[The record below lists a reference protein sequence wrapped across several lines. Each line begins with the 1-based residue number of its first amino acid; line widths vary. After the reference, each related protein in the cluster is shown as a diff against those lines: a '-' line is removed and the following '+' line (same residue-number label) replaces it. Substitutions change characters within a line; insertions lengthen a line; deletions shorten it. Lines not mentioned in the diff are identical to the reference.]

1 MVKHKMGLR
10 IAVELTG
17 WKDTPSF
24 EKSGWGQDYKTAG
37 VKTRWWQFR
46 AVGSAQACLQSG
58 TKQMS
63 RTVKWWASV
72 SRQVVDL
79 SRRWGASGVE
89 WLERVE
95 KELLTEAADPSS
107 PQMWW
112 LVNTCRHGV
121 LSESS
126 VGAQL
131 SLFGGR
137 WEMEG
142 QYCECPG
149 KMGIFSLGYVILP
162 FSVDF
167 CFTFY

>member
-121 LSESS
+121 LSES
-126 VGAQL
+126 L
-131 SLFGGR
+131 SWCTAFTVRGEMGDGR
-137 WEMEG
+137 AILWVSR
-142 QYCECPG
+142 
-149 KMGIFSLGYVILP
+149 KNGYIQFRLCNSA
-162 FSVDF
+162 F
-167 CFTFY
+167 